1 MQTEFPKMNADDP
14 IREAGLALDHT
25 DYDLFPS

>member
-1 MQTEFPKMNADDP
+1 MTASDP

-25 DYDLFPS
+25 DYDLVPVVTRTAC